1 MSIKKNS
8 MSPASAN
15 LIDEV
20 RYFLDNSQ
28 PQEALE
34 LITSQIIENQND
46 VEVLQLYGEVLLE
59 NNQVEEAYQILTKS
73 CQMDPQAE
81 KGVEKFLYLGQ
92 IIGGQDGMDYLDV
105 GLNKLNQQYE
115 SGSNSKVIK
124 KLNEGIFAK
133 IEIWMTDLCMEP
145 EAESK
150 CDELITYA
158 LKIDESNPET
168 LSLLSSIR
176 ISQQRNDDAKDALV
190 KSWDSFKQRLETAKS
205 QLTNDEVNF
214 ELIELIQPLI
224 TLIKFSI
231 ELELYDMAIEACQAT
246 QDINDQILDVYYY
259 ETISTLFKAK
269 QPLGTSDVDYR
280 ELPNKSVD
288 EETKSDVKLILTNA
302 YKIIQTSDDLDPE
315 MVGSINELLS
325 EFGGPVMSELMP
337 QRFDDNDEGWEDE
350 IEDD

>member
-124 KLNEGIFAK
+124 KLNEGIF
-133 IEIWMTDLCMEP
+133 
-145 EAESK
+145 SK
-150 CDELITYA
+150 HML
-158 LKIDESNPET
+158 
-168 LSLLSSIR
+168 
-176 ISQQRNDDAKDALV
+176 
-190 KSWDSFKQRLETAKS
+190 
-205 QLTNDEVNF
+205 
-214 ELIELIQPLI
+214 
-224 TLIKFSI
+224 
-231 ELELYDMAIEACQAT
+231 
-246 QDINDQILDVYYY
+246 
-259 ETISTLFKAK
+259 
-269 QPLGTSDVDYR
+269 
-280 ELPNKSVD
+280 
-288 EETKSDVKLILTNA
+288 
-302 YKIIQTSDDLDPE
+302 
-315 MVGSINELLS
+315 
-325 EFGGPVMSELMP
+325 
-337 QRFDDNDEGWEDE
+337 
-350 IEDD
+350 